1 MKIILIFLLLSP
13 FAYADQ
19 LEDFCSERNGK
30 IFKKYKCPK
39 TKLTLPIRTCEFESK
54 FGDTQFVNGCSGP
67 SGGHKEI
74 FFKAC
79 IKHDLCYHHE
89 PSTNG
94 QTRKDCDQLF
104 LKVANNGC
112 DAEAKDKKKC
122 KKWAKTMYRA
132 LRIVGGA
139 AYHCADHPSNY

>member
-1 MKIILIFLLLSP
+1 MKAFIIFLLFSS
-13 FAYADQ
+13 FAHADQ
-19 LEDFCSERNGK
+19 LQDYCIEKKGK
-30 IFKKYKCPK
+30 ILKKYKCPK
-39 TKLTLPIRTCEFESK
+39 TKLTLRIRTCEFENDY
-54 FGDTQFVNGCSGP
+54 GETQFVNGCSGP

-94 QTRKDCDQLF
+94 NTRKDCDQLF
-104 LKVANNGC
+104 LNIATESC

-122 KKWAKTMYRA
+122 KNWAKRMYRA
-132 LRIVGGA
+132 LRVIGGP
-139 AYHCADHPSNY
+139 AYHCADQPSNY